1 MRALIWSY
9 TLVVAKLDEAKALN
23 GNIDRAAHIVI
34 LAQQAI
40 MCALD
45 GMDASMDE
53 LKTLANAI
61 QDYARAFSRERLA
74 CRFGIGDK
82 AVTNVARIKA
92 QRELFAQLAK

>member
-1 MRALIWSY
+1 MKAIIWNYAMS
-9 TLVVAKLDEAKALN
+9 VAKLDEAKALN

-45 GMDASMDE
+45 GMDASLDE

-61 QDYARAFSRERLA
+61 QDYALAFSRERMAYRL
-74 CRFGIGDK
+74 GIGDK

-92 QRELFAQLAK
+92 QRELFTQLAK

>member
-1 MRALIWSY
+1 MKAIIWNY
-9 TLVVAKLDEAKALN
+9 TLAVAKLDEAKALN
-23 GNIDRAAHIVI
+23 GNEDRAAHVVI

-40 MCALD
+40 MDALD

-53 LKTLANAI
+53 LRPLRMAI
-61 QDYARAFSRERLA
+61 HEYARAFSRERLA

>member
-1 MRALIWSY
+1 MKAIIWNY
-9 TLVVAKLDEAKALN
+9 AMAVAKLDEAKALN

-45 GMDASMDE
+45 E
-53 LKTLANAI
+53 LKTLAKAI
-61 QDYARAFSRERLA
+61 HEYAQAFSRERLA
-74 CRFGIGDK
+74 YRFGIGET